1 VKITVL
7 AVGKKMPDWV
17 NDGFNEYARR
27 ISGDCKLQL
36 VEVSAVKRSRS
47 NTTNTIKA
55 REAVLI
61 RQKIPNGNRII
72 ALDEKGKSCS
82 TKALLQKLMACMVD
96 GQDIC
101 LIVGGTDGLD
111 ASIIDDANEVMSLS
125 EMTLPH
131 GLARIILAEQLY
143 RAWSIMKKH
152 PYHRE

>member
-1 VKITVL
+1 MKISL
-7 AVGKKMPDWV
+7 IAIGNKMPDWI
-17 NDGFNEYARR
+17 DKGFNEYAKR

-36 VEVSAVKRSRS
+36 VEIPAVRRKGTN
-47 NTTNTIKA
+47 NTAIIKA
-55 REAVLI
+55 KEADLI
-61 RQKIPNGNRII
+61 RLKIPKDNYII

-82 TKALLQKLMACMVD
+82 TKTLLQKLSTWLAD

-101 LIVGGTDGLD
+101 LIVGGADGLD
-111 ASIIDDANEVMSLS
+111 TSIIDDANEAMSLS
-125 EMTLPH
+125 RMTLPH